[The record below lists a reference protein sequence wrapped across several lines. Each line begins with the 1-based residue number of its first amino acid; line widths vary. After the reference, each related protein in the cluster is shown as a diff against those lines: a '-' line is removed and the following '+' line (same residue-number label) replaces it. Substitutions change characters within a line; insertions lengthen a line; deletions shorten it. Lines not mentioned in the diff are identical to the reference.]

1 MEISRRGF
9 VQNALGSAVAFSAL
23 TASGITH
30 AAAPPAIDDPY
41 YLHLVHANDAYLPS
55 LLAGSSSA
63 QRFGGARG
71 TGEALCSLAAAYCA
85 PESSSHHSPK
95 ILAALE
101 ANATRLLAAQN
112 PDGTIDSGNL
122 CSPPDTSFTVQTTA
136 MALTVLR
143 REAPLPATLVQKLEK
158 FLRTAGEALLTGGI
172 HTPNHRWVLSSALA
186 QLNTLFPDPRYVARI
201 DDWLGEGV
209 FSDADG
215 QFSERSTGI
224 YSRVVDNAMITL
236 ARHLRRPALLE
247 PVRRNLA
254 MTLFYM
260 HPNGELE
267 TVASRRQ
274 DQNMQAWISNYYLQY
289 RYMALLDAN
298 PHFAAAARFS
308 EQIGLQHAEDSI
320 PLIQFLEEPLY
331 RRPLPTPVALPTD
344 YARFF
349 PSSSLARIRRGSL
362 SATVYGGSDW
372 PLGQLSGLASN
383 PTFFRFRKGQAILDS
398 VRLMPLFF
406 SEGAFRSAG
415 MEVSGNRYILHQT
428 ISVPYYQPLPK
439 NLRNPQGD
447 YPLTP
452 AGNRFWSKMNFPQ
465 RPISNVQSLS
475 QKVTVTENNG
485 AFNLDFEIGG
495 HDRVPIVIELAF
507 RHEGS
512 FTGAEPGRSRPS
524 LAFLRQGLGR
534 FTAGSDTIT
543 FGPGQADHE
552 QVRMEP
558 APVDAHSEGPQPALY
573 RVYITAY
580 TPFRKTLTIS

>member
-23 TASGITH
+23 SASDLAH
-30 AAAPPAIDDPY
+30 AATTDDPY
-41 YLHLVHANDAYLPS
+41 YLQLVHANDASLPA
-55 LLAGSSSA
+55 LLGPPSAA

-71 TGEALCSLAAAYCA
+71 TGETICTLAASFCA
-85 PESSSHHSPK
+85 PESSYHHSPK
-95 ILAALE
+95 IFAALE
-101 ANATRLLAAQN
+101 ANADRLLTAQN

-122 CSPPDTSFTVQTTA
+122 SSPPDTSFVVQTVS

-143 REAPLPATLVQKLEK
+143 REASLPTTLNQKLEK
-158 FLRTAGEALLTGGI
+158 FLRAAGEALVTGGI

-186 QLNTLFPDPRYVARI
+186 QLNTLFPDPRYLARI

-209 FSDADG
+209 FCDPDG

-247 PVRRNLA
+247 SVRRNLS
-254 MTLFYM
+254 MTPFYM

-289 RYMALLDAN
+289 RYMALLDGN
-298 PHFAAAARFS
+298 PQFAAAARFS

-331 RRPLPTPVALPTD
+331 RRPLPAPAALPAN
-344 YARFF
+344 YARYF
-349 PSSSLARIRRGSL
+349 PASSLARIRRGPL
-362 SATVYGGSDW
+362 SATIYGGSDS
-372 PLGQLSGLASN
+372 PLGQLSGLAFN
-383 PTFFRFRKGQAILDS
+383 PTFFRFRRGQAVLDS

-415 MEVSGNRYILHQT
+415 MESSGNRYTLHQT
-428 ISVPYYQPLPK
+428 VSVPYYQPLPK
-439 NLRNPQGD
+439 HLRNPQGD

-452 AGNRFWSKMNFPQ
+452 AGNRFWSKLNFPQ
-465 RPISNVQSLS
+465 RTTSNVQSLS

-485 AFNLDFEIGG
+485 SFDLDFEISG
-495 HDRVPIVIELAF
+495 HDRVPITIELAF

-512 FTGAEPGRSRPS
+512 FEGTEPGRSHPN
-524 LAFLRQGLGR
+524 LTFLRQGLGR
-534 FTAGSDTIT
+534 FTVGTDTIT

-552 QVRMEP
+552 LVRMEP
-558 APVDAHSEGPQPALY
+558 APADTHYGNPQPALD
-573 RVYITAY
+573 RVYITAF